1 VTGIRIH
8 LFGKFQVLVNGQAFS
23 GFESRKV
30 RELFCYLLL
39 YRGRPHP
46 REVLADLLWNESET
60 NQPNQCLRKT
70 LWKLRTALDSQ
81 GAPLSDY
88 LLLVEPDLVQFNT
101 QAALWLDVESFE
113 QAFNQVKNLTG
124 NELDPQ
130 SAASLKEAV
139 NLYQGG
145 LQESWYQDWY
155 LLERER
161 FLYEYLSILDRLME
175 YCEAR
180 CEYAAGILYGNIVL
194 GFARARERTHRQ
206 LMRLH
211 HLAQD
216 RTAALNQYERCV
228 QVLQE
233 ELGVKPSRR
242 TEMLH
247 QQIISDEVLERK
259 PTGDPGT
266 RQPASPT
273 RDLPDLIGRLKT
285 IQTALGDLQQQV
297 DQEIEAMEQII
308 SHK

>member
-1 VTGIRIH
+1 MR
-8 LFGKFQVLVNGQAFS
+8 VNGRAFS

-39 YRGRPHP
+39 HRDRPHP
-46 REVLADLLWNESET
+46 REVLADLLWDEGQT

-81 GAPLSDY
+81 DTPLSDH
-88 LLLVEPDLVQFNT
+88 LLLVEPDLVQFNS
-101 QAALWLDVESFE
+101 QAEVWLDVGAFE

-124 NELDPQ
+124 KELDSQ
-130 SAASLKEAV
+130 DATWLKEAV
-139 NLYQGG
+139 DLYHGG

-161 FLYEYLSILDRLME
+161 FQHEYLIILDRLME

-180 CEYAAGILYGNIVL
+180 CEYAAGVVYGNIIL
-194 GFARARERTHRQ
+194 GFAKARERTHRQ

-211 HLAQD
+211 YLSRD

-233 ELGVKPSRR
+233 ELGVKPARR
-242 TEMLH
+242 TVMLY
-247 QQIISDEVLERK
+247 QQIVSDGASELN
-259 PTGDPGT
+259 PDGGLTSY
-266 RQPASPT
+266 QPAGHAT
-273 RDLPDLIGRLKT
+273 NLPDLIGRLKT
-285 IQTALGDLQQQV
+285 IQTALVSLQQQV
-297 DQEIEAMEQII
+297 DQEIEAMEQILN
-308 SHK
+308 SK